1 MTIGGEPH
9 DDRANGS
16 NAVRPAVPEDAPA
29 IAAVHVRSWQ
39 VAYRG
44 LIPDVVLNSLS
55 VERRMAFWADTI
67 TDLEPP
73 TGVWVAERDG
83 AVAGFVHVRRSKDQG
98 AEPSVGEVGAI
109 YLMPEAWSR
118 GLGRALLD
126 AAVVELGRNGFEA
139 ATLWVFR
146 DNARARRFY
155 ERAGWAPD
163 GEAKSI
169 EIGGVSL
176 AEVRYRID
184 LQRGGSAVP
193 Q

>member
-16 NAVRPAVPEDAPA
+16 DAVRPAVLEDAPA

-39 VAYRG
+39 AAYRG
-44 LIPDVVLNSLS
+44 LIPDAVLISLS

-169 EIGGVSL
+169 EIGAVSL

-193 Q
+193 R

>member
-1 MTIGGEPH
+1 MTISGEPH

-39 VAYRG
+39 AAYRG
-44 LIPDVVLNSLS
+44 LIPDAVLNSLS
-55 VERRMAFWADTI
+55 VERRTAFWADAI
-67 TDLEPP
+67 SDLQPP

-98 AEPSVGEVGAI
+98 ADPSVGEVGAI

-126 AAVVELGRNGFEA
+126 TAVVGLGRNGFEA

-155 ERAGWAPD
+155 DRARWAPD
-163 GEAKSI
+163 GETKSI

-176 AEVRYRID
+176 VEVRYRID
-184 LQRGGSAVP
+184 LQRDGSGVP

>member
-1 MTIGGEPH
+1 M
-9 DDRANGS
+9 
-16 NAVRPAVPEDAPA
+16 
-29 IAAVHVRSWQ
+29 HVRSWQ
-39 VAYRG
+39 AAYRG
-44 LIPDVVLNSLS
+44 IVPDAVLNSLS
-55 VERRMAFWADTI
+55 VERRAAFW
-67 TDLEPP
+67 TDAVSDPP
-73 TGVWVAERDG
+73 SMSGVWVAEHDG

-126 AAVVELGRNGFEA
+126 TAVAELGRNGFEA

-163 GEAKSI
+163 GKAKSI
-169 EIGGVSL
+169 EIGGISL

-184 LQRGGSAVP
+184 LQRDGSAGP
-193 Q
+193 R

>member
-9 DDRANGS
+9 DDRANDS

-29 IAAVHVRSWQ
+29 LAAVHVRSWQ
-39 VAYRG
+39 AAYRG
-44 LIPDVVLNSLS
+44 IVPDAVLNSLS
-55 VERRMAFWADTI
+55 VERRAAFWADTI
-67 TDLEPP
+67 TDLQPP
-73 TGVWVAERDG
+73 TGIWVAEHDG
-83 AVAGFVHVRRSKDQG
+83 AVAGFVHVRRSKDHG

-109 YLMPEAWSR
+109 YLIPEAWSR

-126 AAVVELGRNGFEA
+126 TAVVELGRNGFEA

-176 AEVRYRID
+176 VEVRYRID
-184 LQRGGSAVP
+184 LQRDGSAVP

>member
-1 MTIGGEPH
+1 MS
-9 DDRANGS
+9 S

-39 VAYRG
+39 AAYRG
-44 LIPDVVLNSLS
+44 LIPDAVLNSLS
-55 VERRMAFWADTI
+55 VEQRMAFWADAI
-67 TDLEPP
+67 TDVQPP
-73 TGVWVAERDG
+73 TGVWVAERHR
-83 AVAGFVHVRRSKDQG
+83 AVAGFVHVRRSKDHDAG
-98 AEPSVGEVGAI
+98 PSVGEVAAI
-109 YLMPEAWSR
+109 YLVPEAWSR

-126 AAVVELGRNGFEA
+126 TAVVELGRNGFEA

-155 ERAGWAPD
+155 ERAGWASD